1 MDVTL
6 FRRITTLST
15 IPLVIYCSDCL
26 AQAQPA
32 TLTPQTESFSD
43 WLSQGSLYGE
53 LKTMHFYK
61 EFTGTV
67 ENKRTHSF
75 GGELQ
80 YRSPEWNGFSF
91 GLGEYMAFNLGMN
104 PDDPENRE
112 GYLPSDN
119 TNVLGKAFI
128 RYHNYGFDLKGG
140 RIGLD
145 TPFANEVQGWT
156 MIPALYEGFGGNY
169 SMPFNEDI
177 KLHGY
182 RIYRF
187 KPMSEEHFVKTDTGT
202 PEVDDTSMPGVSSDG
217 FTTFGL
223 RYGRLY
229 GATAEAWYYDFDRRA
244 RMAYAGT
251 EIPIQPLK
259 MGQWT
264 PYIGAQY
271 LHEWDADDQLFPYQN
286 IDTDLYSARI
296 GIRSRNHT
304 FYVAATRVPEKEDA
318 FLNGAYFSPYS
329 FGIYNQTPL
338 ESGQPL
344 VSMVTSNQPG
354 NTLAA
359 RYVYHS
365 DRFLTVLGYTH
376 LDLKDSSGIYYPL
389 PAKNIDAGFMIL
401 GYDITERL
409 HAEFEF
415 DYVDSPSAQTGNYH
429 AERLRL
435 VYKFG
440 KEMPEKYH

>member
-1 MDVTL
+1 
-6 FRRITTLST
+6 
-15 IPLVIYCSDCL
+15 
-26 AQAQPA
+26 
-32 TLTPQTESFSD
+32 
-43 WLSQGSLYGE
+43 
-53 LKTMHFYK
+53 
-61 EFTGTV
+61 
-67 ENKRTHSF
+67 
-75 GGELQ
+75 
-80 YRSPEWNGFSF
+80 
-91 GLGEYMAFNLGMN
+91 
-104 PDDPENRE
+104 
-112 GYLPSDN
+112 
-119 TNVLGKAFI
+119 
-128 RYHNYGFDLKGG
+128 
-140 RIGLD
+140 
-145 TPFANEVQGWT
+145 
-156 MIPALYEGFGGNY
+156 
-169 SMPFNEDI
+169 
-177 KLHGY
+177 
-182 RIYRF
+182 
-187 KPMSEEHFVKTDTGT
+187 
-202 PEVDDTSMPGVSSDG
+202 
-217 FTTFGL
+217 
-223 RYGRLY
+223 
-229 GATAEAWYYDFDRRA
+229 
-244 RMAYAGT
+244 
-251 EIPIQPLK
+251 

-401 GYDITERL
+401 GYDITNACTQSSNLIMLIRL
-409 HAEFEF
+409 LRKP
-415 DYVDSPSAQTGNYH
+415 VTIMPSVCVWCINLVKRCQKNTINYC
-429 AERLRL
+429 
-435 VYKFG
+435 VY
-440 KEMPEKYH
+440 